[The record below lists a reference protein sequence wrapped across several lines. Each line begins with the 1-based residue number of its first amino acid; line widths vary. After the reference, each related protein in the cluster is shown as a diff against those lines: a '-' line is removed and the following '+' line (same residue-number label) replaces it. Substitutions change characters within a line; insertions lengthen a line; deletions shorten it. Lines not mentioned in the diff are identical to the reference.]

1 MLKAIHC
8 QLSSIC
14 MCVSRFSQL
23 CLLDTSMFVPST
35 IRLSWKCLQ
44 ELKRK
49 KEHSVLSFKLK
60 GEKEKKNNGV
70 QEMQWD
76 EEKCPFLFLNFRRQ
90 GKLEEKLNEEI
101 LVTNLQHN
109 CFCGESF
116 SKVVFLVFLFKYVMI
131 LKERLD
137 ITFLSDFF
145 CSLITFNLC
154 NLSFLFFSL
163 AKNSYGLQFCAV
175 IVVNIIDSEKSLEWG
190 SDYWL

>member
-1 MLKAIHC
+1 
-8 QLSSIC
+8 
-14 MCVSRFSQL
+14 
-23 CLLDTSMFVPST
+23 MFVSST
-35 IRLSWKCLQ
+35 IHLSWKCLE

-49 KEHSVLSFKLK
+49 KKNTQFCHLNLK
-60 GEKEKKNNGV
+60 GRKKKNNGV
-70 QEMQWD
+70 QEMQWA
-76 EEKCPFLFLNFRRQ
+76 EEKCPFLFLNFHWQ

-109 CFCGESF
+109 CFYGEMF
-116 SKVVFLVFLFKYVMI
+116 SKLVFLVFLFKYVMI
-131 LKERLD
+131 LKERLN

-145 CSLITFNLC
+145 SSLITCNLC
-154 NLSFLFFSL
+154 NLSSLFFSL